1 MTPQERLDYLLES
14 VWVPTNALV
23 TIGTIRDEIG
33 FTPEQYGL
41 VRGTL
46 ETAIATLKADADPI
60 KKMQGIDLQD
70 ALAAML
76 SRGISLSSE
85 NRQATI
91 DLLAAFGQWP
101 DAVRDAVKALGGT
114 NQPRWQT
121 LGFEAEPTLE
131 SIQKQLL
138 IEATRT
144 AVNSRSTAIG
154 AWLDTIKMTQSMEEI
169 KAFIADLLTSDD
181 GNPTQGGE

>member
-23 TIGTIRDEIG
+23 TIGMIRDEIG

-46 ETAIATLKADADPI
+46 ETAIATLKADADPL
-60 KKMQGIDLQD
+60 KRMQGIDLQD

-101 DAVRDAVKALGGT
+101 DAVRDAVKALGGVW
-114 NQPRWQT
+114 QARWQT
-121 LGFEAEPTLE
+121 EGLQAEPTLQQITTE
-131 SIQKQLL
+131 LRKQELEDSAIDRLQAFRELL
-138 IEATRT
+138 
-144 AVNSRSTAIG
+144 S
-154 AWLDTIKMTQSMEEI
+154 AWDGSGEEPV
-169 KAFIADLLTSDD
+169 L
-181 GNPTQGGE
+181 